1 MTPPEPPEPARVFP
15 STQPSPDT
23 PRRRVGD
30 LVRSLVNRGGRGSSE
45 AGHTRLESL
54 SPSLLQDLQRF
65 ASEYDPVEGLDLL
78 EVLAAALRHHS
89 ALQLHLQDGE
99 RLLTLTVLP
108 ARRLLRWA
116 LVDAPWQ
123 TLHLA
128 ELRVL
133 RVAAHADSAH
143 SAHSAVAPG
152 NGEYD
157 FNFNPMLWEL
167 ALRGARGALLPEIA
181 EPATY
186 RVNPGAN
193 VDVMAADSPL
203 AGAVQRLQGTT
214 TSLREIAT
222 WPGFDRDRAIRL
234 LNALYLQAALIVTR
248 SHPGHSAR

>member
-1 MTPPEPPEPARVFP
+1 VFP

-30 LVRSLVNRGGRGSSE
+30 LVGSAVKRGRRGNAE

-54 SPSLLQDLQRF
+54 NPSLLQDLQRF
-65 ASEYDPVEGLDLL
+65 ASEYDREEGLDLL

-89 ALQLHLQDGE
+89 ALHLHLQDGE

-116 LVDAPWQ
+116 LVAAPWK
-123 TLHLA
+123 TLKLA

-133 RVAAHADSAH
+133 RVASADAG
-143 SAHSAVAPG
+143 AATTPG
-152 NGEYD
+152 TGEYD
-157 FNFNPMLWEL
+157 FDFSLMLWEL
-167 ALRGARGALLPEIA
+167 ALRGGRSALLPEIA

-186 RVNPGAN
+186 RVTPGVN
-193 VDVMAADSPL
+193 LELLTPTSPL
-203 AGAVQRLQGTT
+203 AAAVQRLQGTT
-214 TSLREIAT
+214 TPLREIAG

-234 LNALYLQAALIVTR
+234 LNALYLQSALIVTR
-248 SHPGHSAR
+248 SHPAR